1 MYRLKLKAKARKQL
15 HGLAAV
21 SQRLH
26 RDASAIILD
35 LREEPRPPDTLA
47 MVDEYAGF
55 YRIRFNNHRIIY
67 AIDDDTETVTIWAIK
82 PRDRKTYNTI
92 T

>member
-1 MYRLKLKAKARKQL
+1 MYQLKLKEKARKQL
-15 HGLAAV
+15 HALAAV
-21 SQRLH
+21 SERLH
-26 RDASAIILD
+26 RDASAIMLD
-35 LREEPRPPDTLA
+35 LREEPRPLDARA

-67 AIDDDTETVTIWAIK
+67 AIDDERQTVTIWAIK

-92 T
+92 S

>member
-1 MYRLKLKAKARKQL
+1 MYRLELKEQARKQL
-15 HGLAAV
+15 HALATV
-21 SQRLH
+21 SRRLH

-47 MVDEYAGF
+47 MVDEYDGF

-67 AIDDDTETVTIWAIK
+67 AVDDNTKTVTIWAIK
-82 PRDRKTYNTI
+82 PRDRKTYNSI
-92 T
+92 S